1 MMPLPGLVR
10 PSMNDAIRLVLDTN
24 IIVSALVF
32 QSSQIAWLRSA
43 WRNDQI
49 RSLISHDTKEE
60 LIRVFSYPKFN
71 LCDTER
77 EDLLNDYLPFC
88 EFITIPNQLPS
99 VPQCRDHSDRKF
111 LELALVGQASA
122 IVTGDNDLLALK
134 KEFIISIISLDI
146 LKSSLM

>member
-1 MMPLPGLVR
+1 MR
-10 PSMNDAIRLVLDTN
+10 PRLVLDTN

-43 WRNDQI
+43 WQNDQI

-60 LIRVFSYPKFN
+60 LIRVFSYPKFK

-88 EFITIPNQLPS
+88 EFITIPNQSPS

-111 LELALVGQASA
+111 IELALVGQANA

-134 KEFIISIISLDI
+134 EEFIIPIVSVDI
-146 LKSSLM
+146 LKSSMGRPWPCCPSP